1 MRCDL
6 QPVDHPALRMPSG
19 GFTDERPCLFK
30 GSGFGHTPV
39 IFPPEGQ
46 DRIDRHAR
54 IQGCQPV
61 EKCSRVLFQ
70 FAGFA
75 LGPVIGPVRNGD
87 QVRRYGIRFIQQG
100 GVEDL
105 RADPLVEHLGIQSI
119 CQLIGVRQRG
129 VNGIVSVGNGI
140 AEADHG
146 PFLCHG
152 FDLFRADDL
161 QFFHGHDAQSGQIDR
176 YRVQF
181 AIQRNL
187 HFQIRFFP

>member
-1 MRCDL
+1 MGCDL
-6 QPVDHPALRMPSG
+6 HAVDHPALRMPSG
-19 GFTDERPCLFK
+19 GFADEFTPILK
-30 GSGFGHTPV
+30 GSSFGHAV
-39 IFPPEGQ
+39 HIFPPEGQ

-61 EKCSRVLFQ
+61 EECGRVLFQ

-75 LGPVIGPVRNGD
+75 LGPVIGSVRNGD

-105 RADPLVEHLGIQSI
+105 CADPLVEHLGIQSI

-129 VNGIVSVGNGI
+129 VNGIVSVGDGV

-161 QFFHGHDAQSGQIDR
+161 QFFHGHPVQSGQIDR
-176 YRVQF
+176 HC
-181 AIQRNL
+181 I
-187 HFQIRFFP
+187 